1 MEVLMKMR
9 ALGKTGPIV
18 SALGLGCM
26 GMSPD
31 FYGPADE
38 TESIAT
44 IHAALEAGITLLDT
58 GDFYGIGHN
67 ELLIRE
73 ALKGRKRENA
83 IISVKYG
90 GLRDPAL
97 NFIGFD

>member
-1 MEVLMKMR
+1 MKTR
-9 ALGKTGPIV
+9 PLGKTGPQV

-44 IHAALEAGITLLDT
+44 LHAALEAGITPARYRR
-58 GDFYGIGHN
+58 F
-67 ELLIRE
+67 
-73 ALKGRKRENA
+73 
-83 IISVKYG
+83 
-90 GLRDPAL
+90 LRHRPQ
-97 NFIGFD
+97 